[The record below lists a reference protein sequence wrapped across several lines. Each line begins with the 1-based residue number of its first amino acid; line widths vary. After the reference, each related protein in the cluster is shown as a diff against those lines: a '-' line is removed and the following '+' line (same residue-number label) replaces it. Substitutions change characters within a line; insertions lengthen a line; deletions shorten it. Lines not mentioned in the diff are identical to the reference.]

1 MDMTFTFNP
10 LLIHD
15 GGLNQVRFELG
26 DCLIAEHEKNCYLSD
41 EEILAA
47 LANHTFK
54 RDELRL
60 LESLLARFAYEVDM
74 KVDKAEWS
82 LSQRVTALER
92 LRKKLIDEL
101 ALEEFNCGVKGKRRV
116 KPIFKVAMHD
126 WR

>member
-1 MDMTFTFNP
+1 MTFTFNP

-15 GGLNQVRFELG
+15 GGLNQVRFDLG
-26 DCLIAEHEKNCYLSD
+26 DCLTAEHEKNCYLSD

-47 LANHTFK
+47 LESHTFK
-54 RDELRL
+54 RAELTL
-60 LESLLARFAYEVDM
+60 LESLLARFSYEVDM

-82 LSQRVTALER
+82 LSQRAEALEK
-92 LRKKLIDEL
+92 LRKRLTDEL
-101 ALEEFNCGVKGKRRV
+101 AAEEFNCGVKGKRRV